1 MAREKKKDAT
11 EGMTMPESPSD
22 PWGRKTITI
31 SLSSERRALLRSV
44 LPESEID
51 QLSPADVIYHLIDLL
66 QSSDA
71 DVELPTSKPQQV
83 LADDRLDR
91 LEENTRQSSE
101 AVALCAESLK
111 QIAASMESLQKMVS
125 KASGSGPAQT
135 SQTAKPHAPIPANRE
150 TWMGRVLSILKPAS
164 HAEIR
169 LDLKLASMVEHDDQ
183 TASIRFDVSLKDQA
197 NVALP
202 GLRLKPMPKASQ
214 LAKALMA
221 KPIPRL
227 CLSCKSVGTVYR
239 AKIHTVGGQSEA
251 VLLEM
256 TL

>member
-1 MAREKKKDAT
+1 MAREKKKDAVDST
-11 EGMTMPESPSD
+11 SMPARPSD
-22 PWGRKTITI
+22 AWGRKTITV
-31 SLSSERRALLRSV
+31 SLSTERRALLRSV

-66 QSSDA
+66 QSGDSDVGMPA
-71 DVELPTSKPQQV
+71 SKPRQV
-83 LADDRLDR
+83 LADERLDR
-91 LEENTRQSSE
+91 LEETTRQSSE
-101 AVALCAESLK
+101 SVALCAESLK
-111 QIAASMESLQKMVS
+111 QIAASMEALQKMVS
-125 KASGSGPAQT
+125 QASGSGPHKT
-135 SQTAKPHAPIPANRE
+135 SQTTKPLPSVPANRE
-150 TWMGRVLSILKPAS
+150 SWMGRVLSILKSAS

-169 LDLKLASMVEHDDQ
+169 LDLKLASMAEHDAQ
-183 TASIRFDVSLKDQA
+183 TVSIRFDVSLKDQA

-202 GLRLKPMPKASQ
+202 GLRLKPMPKASR

-221 KPIPRL
+221 KPIPLL
-227 CLSCKSVGTVYR
+227 CLSCKSVGTAYR